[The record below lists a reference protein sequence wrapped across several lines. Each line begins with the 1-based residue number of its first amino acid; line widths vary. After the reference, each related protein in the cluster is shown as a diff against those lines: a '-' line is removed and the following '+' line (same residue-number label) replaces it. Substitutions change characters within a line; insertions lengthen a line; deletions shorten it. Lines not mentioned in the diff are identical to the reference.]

1 MGFFDFI
8 RSNANAAETAE
19 AKIATILDDLE
30 AIEAE
35 RARLHA
41 ELSGHAAKRKG
52 MLTDSTVSEDAI
64 VKHDVSGDRLHA
76 RLERLDALEAELND
90 RLQQA
95 QREVAERQMRS
106 AFDERHDAATAFHEA
121 MKSAHAA
128 LEAVK
133 AAHVE
138 YDAAARRAGHVP
150 AHWHDGGILAV
161 SHEVVEG
168 FGSRLDQA
176 RRHEDSR
183 RSALD
188 GGAE

>member
-8 RSNANAAETAE
+8 RSNTSTAETAE

-30 AIEAE
+30 AIESE
-35 RARLHA
+35 RNRLHA
-41 ELSGHAAKRKG
+41 ELSGHATKRKG

-95 QREVAERQMRS
+95 QREVAEREMRA
-106 AFDERHDAATAFHEA
+106 AFDERHTAASTFHAAMKTAHEA
-121 MKSAHAA
+121 LEVLKASHAT
-128 LEAVK
+128 
-133 AAHVE
+133 
-138 YDAAARRAGHVP
+138 YDAAARRAGHIP

-168 FGSRLDQA
+168 FGSRLEQA
-176 RRHEDSR
+176 RQHEDR
-183 RSALD
+183 RRAAVD
-188 GGAE
+188 GANG